1 MPRLPQYVP
10 LIAAIFASHYVAGEE
25 QFEFE
30 REELTNSAQAL
41 GVQLPK
47 NLGDVIYSFRYRKD
61 LPAEILSTAPQG
73 KEWIIEPAGR
83 SKYRFRLVLI
93 NRIVPAE
100 ALIPIKIPDATPEII
115 SAYALN
121 DEQALLAK
129 VRYNRL
135 IDLFLGIVAYPLQS
149 HLRTSVRGMGQIE
162 VDELYVGVG
171 KNGQQFVIPIQAKG
185 GSDQLSV
192 VQTKQDLACCR
203 EKFPALACRCI
214 SAQFMAGDIIALFEL
229 ALDDGSVGIVEERH
243 YRLVPRDQ
251 LTAEDLKAYS
261 QR

>member
-1 MPRLPQYVP
+1 MPRSPQYAP
-10 LIAAIFASHYVAGEE
+10 LIAAIFASHYTAGEE

-61 LPAEILSTAPQG
+61 LPAEILSTAPRG

-83 SKYRFRLVLI
+83 SRYRFRLVTI

-162 VDELYVGVG
+162 IDELYVGVG
-171 KNGQQFVIPIQAKG
+171 KNGQQFVVPVQAKG

-192 VQTKQDLACCR
+192 VQTRQDSECCR

-229 ALDDGSVGIVEERH
+229 ALNEGSVGIVEERH

-251 LTAEDLKAYS
+251 ITPDDLNTYM